1 MITQEALN
9 IKKRLGY
16 IKSSL
21 FFIFIINKMT
31 NKTYKVQEIFNWFK
45 QFHKEEIKKLLLSMT
60 REQKNQEKKILLFLR
75 KQKRILKIMRD
86 KQTAWLI
93 IFL

>member
-1 MITQEALN
+1 
-9 IKKRLGY
+9 
-16 IKSSL
+16 
-21 FFIFIINKMT
+21 MT
-31 NKTYKVQEIFNWFK
+31 NRTYKVQEFFQLEKILIILK
-45 QFHKEEIKKLLLSMT
+45 KVKLQKKLKEFTNIMMKKKDLKLLILMT
-60 REQKNQEKKILLFLR
+60 REQKNQEKKILLLLR